1 MLPPFQ
7 KLHKQERATLTILH
21 CLWGG
26 PVWRGHSC
34 PRMRKEG
41 SKSLQRKRFETA
53 FTPGGQECPPH
64 TEPDLLD
71 FDHRASVRKLLLDG
85 LGFLFGN
92 ALFYRLGRSVDQLL
106 GFFQAQA
113 GDFADSLDHIDLVG
127 ADFLEH
133 DGEFRLLFRRS
144 RRCRSTAAARHHDR
158 GRRRCRHAKTR
169 FEFLDQFR
177 RLEQRQPYYRFF
189 NLCQIRHVHF
199 SSYLVFSYFRHPQTR
214 SRCLAPDNAWNRP
227 RNPRFANNQTFVLCR
242 AGTLARLRTAAQ
254 NPAGKS
260 ARSTQISPQSLCF
273 FELLL
278 LHTLVDDH
286 RQIASNRIH
295 HGRQTLGRSVDQE
308 QQLRIEL
315 FFRRHGG
322 QRFDLLDRND
332 LAFDYADLESK
343 FRRVL
348 GVLGQSLG
356 HRDGVASGIGNRS
369 HADQILQRAFYLG
382 ALGSLFGERVFH
394 DLLLRARAAQCLAQ
408 FIVLGN
414 SHLGISR
421 HHGVRHVRQIL
432 AELLY
437 LFRLLRL
444 ANRHNSIPSMSCF
457 VQCGDSRP
465 RLSAQ
470 PS

>member
-92 ALFYRLGRSVDQLL
+92 ALFYRLGRSVNQLL

-113 GDFADSLDHIDLVG
+113 GDFADSLDHVDLVG
-127 ADFLEH
+127 TDFLEH

-144 RRCRSTAAARHHDR
+144 RRCCSTAAARHHDR

-169 FEFLDQFR
+169 FEFLYQFR

-199 SSYLVFSYFRHPQTR
+199 SSYLVFSYFRHPQTKFPVR
-214 SRCLAPDNAWNRP
+214 PGLDSLRQTTPGIDRATPDYW
-227 RNPRFANNQTFVLCR
+227 TTKSFVLCG
-242 AGTLARLRTAAQ
+242 AGTLARLRTAAR
-254 NPAGKS
+254 NAAGKS

-278 LHTLVDDH
+278 LHALVDDH

-308 QQLRIEL
+308 
-315 FFRRHGG
+315 
-322 QRFDLLDRND
+322 
-332 LAFDYADLESK
+332 
-343 FRRVL
+343 
-348 GVLGQSLG
+348 
-356 HRDGVASGIGNRS
+356 
-369 HADQILQRAFYLG
+369 
-382 ALGSLFGERVFH
+382 
-394 DLLLRARAAQCLAQ
+394 
-408 FIVLGN
+408 
-414 SHLGISR
+414 
-421 HHGVRHVRQIL
+421 
-432 AELLY
+432 
-437 LFRLLRL
+437 
-444 ANRHNSIPSMSCF
+444 
-457 VQCGDSRP
+457 
-465 RLSAQ
+465 
-470 PS
+470 

>member
-92 ALFYRLGRSVDQLL
+92 ALFYRLGRSVNQLL

-113 GDFADSLDHIDLVG
+113 GDFADSLDHVDLVG
-127 ADFLEH
+127 TDFLEH

-144 RRCRSTAAARHHDR
+144 RRCCSTAAARHHDR

-169 FEFLDQFR
+169 FEFLYQFR

-214 SRCLAPDNAWNRP
+214 FPVRPGLDSLRQTTPGIDRATPDLRITKPLCCVERALLPACVQRHKTQRARVPAPHKSLHNLYASLNFFSCTPWSM
-227 RNPRFANNQTFVLCR
+227 T
-242 AGTLARLRTAAQ
+242 TARLRPTAFITV
-254 NPAGKS
+254 
-260 ARSTQISPQSLCF
+260 AR
-273 FELLL
+273 
-278 LHTLVDDH
+278 
-286 RQIASNRIH
+286 RWA
-295 HGRQTLGRSVDQE
+295 
-308 QQLRIEL
+308 
-315 FFRRHGG
+315 
-322 QRFDLLDRND
+322 
-332 LAFDYADLESK
+332 
-343 FRRVL
+343 
-348 GVLGQSLG
+348 
-356 HRDGVASGIGNRS
+356 
-369 HADQILQRAFYLG
+369 G
-382 ALGSLFGERVFH
+382 ALIR
-394 DLLLRARAAQCLAQ
+394 
-408 FIVLGN
+408 N
-414 SHLGISR
+414 SSF
-421 HHGVRHVRQIL
+421 
-432 AELLY
+432 E
-437 LFRLLRL
+437 
-444 ANRHNSIPSMSCF
+444 
-457 VQCGDSRP
+457 
-465 RLSAQ
+465 
-470 PS
+470 